1 MILPFYGQLIGS
13 LMCLVNTWAHISF
26 AVNSLS
32 QFMVD
37 PRRVHWM
44 VAKHIL
50 RYVIGTM
57 EYGLVYERRG
67 SVLLEGFTDVNW
79 ERGVKDQKSTSSC
92 CFRIGSWVVS
102 WFSGKQKSVSLI
114 LADAKYMEANMDACE
129 GMWLTKLLPGLFECE
144 IESIVVHYD
153 NQSGIKIFDNLVLH
167 DRRKHIDIK
176 YHFLRDCIQ
185 RGTIRLEYI

>member
-1 MILPFYGQLIGS
+1 MEDCKPMAILLVSHWRKIDASLSNRFDPTLYCQLIGS
-13 LMCLVNTWAHISF
+13 LMCLVNTRPCIIF
-26 AVNSLS
+26 VINSLS
-32 QFMVD
+32 EFMVD

-92 CFRIGSWVVS
+92 CFRIGS
-102 WFSGKQKSVSLI
+102 
-114 LADAKYMEANMDACE
+114 
-129 GMWLTKLLPGLFECE
+129 
-144 IESIVVHYD
+144 
-153 NQSGIKIFDNLVLH
+153 
-167 DRRKHIDIK
+167 
-176 YHFLRDCIQ
+176 
-185 RGTIRLEYI
+185 